1 MTYVELRDSKAL
13 AHNTEE
19 MTAMARATE
28 KSSTKMETMTQEMKK
43 DARLMK
49 FLAEITAIF
58 LPLTAIAVRGVI
70 SYTSNLSIKDKF

>member
-1 MTYVELRDSKAL
+1 
-13 AHNTEE
+13 

-58 LPLTAIAVRGVI
+58 LPLTAIAVREVI
-70 SYTSNLSIKDKF
+70 SYTSNVSIKDKF